1 MKPIIES
8 RIGPIMNISKSIT
21 LCLAIQIVLIGC
33 SNNEQPSAN
42 VSESGI
48 KVLETTIERQ
58 DEGEHI
64 KDQSEIKILLPSTK
78 KDFLKI
84 DRQNSIVSKAVDD
97 SGVDL
102 LKADAKAK
110 QESVGKWWHEPEIIT
125 GFGKHPFQ
133 DGVWVDI
140 TFSAVPSMDAD
151 QIELTGNLVLQYDT
165 GETKTDTLSNLPLK
179 MDLETDG
186 VETRIG
192 NILVYGT
199 GGVETED
206 IRYWSYNVVG
216 DVEIVRV
223 KVLGN
228 DDTSKMLES
237 TGGRGVSS
245 TGFVLLQPIDLEMV
259 TLEIVSKVLQNKEI
273 PLDLTV
279 EIE

>member
-1 MKPIIES
+1 
-8 RIGPIMNISKSIT
+8 MNISKSIT

-33 SNNEQPSAN
+33 SNNEKASAN
-42 VSESGI
+42 LSESGI

-58 DEGEHI
+58 NDGVSS
-64 KDQSEIKILLPSTK
+64 KDRFEITILLPSTE
-78 KDFLKI
+78 KDFFKI
-84 DRQNSIVSKAVDD
+84 NRKNSTISKTVDE

-102 LKADAKAK
+102 LKADAKEKEKTA
-110 QESVGKWWHEPEIIT
+110 GKGWHDPNIIT
-125 GFGKHPFQ
+125 AFGKHPYQ
-133 DGVWVDI
+133 EGIWLDI
-140 TFSAVPSMDAD
+140 TLNAVPSINAD
-151 QIELTGNLVLQYDT
+151 QINLTGNLVLQYDT
-165 GETKTDTLSNLPLK
+165 GETKTDTLSNLPLQ

-206 IRYWSYNVVG
+206 ARYWSYSVVG
-216 DVEIVRV
+216 DVEIVSV

-228 DDTSKMLES
+228 DDTSKMMES

-259 TLEIVSKVLQNKEI
+259 TLEIVYKVLQNEEI
-273 PLDLTV
+273 PLDLIV